1 MQELRIF
8 GGRSLQGN
16 VTISGAKNAALP
28 ALAAC
33 LLTDKTITLH
43 NMPNVKDIDSMC
55 YLLEALGA
63 SIEKKGNTILV
74 DSSGVNRYTAP
85 HELVRKMRASV
96 LVMGPLLARFGK
108 AEVALPG
115 GCAIGN
121 RPIDLHLIAM
131 QKLGAE
137 LTLIKGE
144 NHLICSKL
152 IGTHIYFDRPTVTGT
167 ENVMM
172 ATVTADGV
180 TVLENAAREPE
191 VVNLAEL
198 LIKMG
203 ASISGAG
210 TDTIKIEGVKHLGSA
225 EHTIIPDRIEAGTYA
240 LAGPITGGKVTL
252 LGASSAM
259 ISSLLIKIQNA
270 GCSVEETHEGLTISG
285 KPPFAPV
292 DISTAEYPGFPTD
305 LQAQFI
311 AFMCLANGK
320 SVITENIFEDR
331 FKHVPE
337 LNRLGADITIHGASA
352 FVRGVEKLRGATV
365 TASDLRASAS
375 LVLAGLAADNETRI
389 LRVYHLDRGYDSMES
404 KLSLLGADI
413 SRVEG
418 TGP

>member
-1 MQELRIF
+1 MQELKIL
-8 GGRSLQGN
+8 GGRPLKGEIR
-16 VTISGAKNAALP
+16 ISGAKNAALP

-33 LLTDKTITLH
+33 LLTDETVTLR
-43 NMPNVKDIDSMC
+43 NMPNVKDISSMC

-63 SIEKKGNTILV
+63 TIERRGETVVV
-74 DSSGVNRYTAP
+74 DSFGVNSYTAP

-115 GCAIGN
+115 GCTIGN
-121 RPIDLHLIAM
+121 RPIDLHLAAM

-137 LTLIKGE
+137 LTLIKGD
-144 NHLICSKL
+144 NHLVCPRLK
-152 IGTHIYFDRPTVTGT
+152 GTHIYFDRPTVTGT

-172 ATVTADGV
+172 AAVKAEGETI
-180 TVLENAAREPE
+180 LENAAREPE
-191 VVNLAEL
+191 VVNLSEL

-210 TDTIKIEGVKHLGSA
+210 TDTIKIEGVKHLSSA
-225 EHTIIPDRIEAGTYA
+225 EHEIIPDRIEAGTYA
-240 LAGPITGGKVTL
+240 LAGAITGGDVTL
-252 LGASSAM
+252 TGASGAM
-259 ISSLLIKIQNA
+259 ISSLLVKMENA
-270 GCSVEETHEGLTISG
+270 GCQIQETEEGLTISG
-285 KPPFAPV
+285 KPPFSPV

-305 LQAQFI
+305 LQAQFT
-311 AFMCLANGK
+311 AFMCLADGK

-337 LNRLGADITIHGASA
+337 MNRLGADITIRGASA
-352 FVRGVEKLRGATV
+352 FVRGVDRLRGATV

-375 LVLAGLAADNETRI
+375 LVLAGLAAEGETRV
-389 LRVYHLDRGYDSMES
+389 LRVYHLDRGYDSMET

-413 SRVEG
+413 VRVEG

>member
-1 MQELRIF
+1 MQELKIL
-8 GGRSLQGN
+8 GGRPLKGEIR
-16 VTISGAKNAALP
+16 ISGAKNAALP

-33 LLTDKTITLH
+33 LLTDETVTLR
-43 NMPNVKDIDSMC
+43 NMPNVKDISSMC

-63 SIEKKGNTILV
+63 TIERRGETVVV
-74 DSSGVNRYTAP
+74 DSFGVNSYTAP

-115 GCAIGN
+115 GCTIGN
-121 RPIDLHLIAM
+121 RPIDLHLAAM

-137 LTLIKGE
+137 LTLIKGD
-144 NHLICSKL
+144 NHLVCPRLK
-152 IGTHIYFDRPTVTGT
+152 GTHIYFDRPTVTGT

-172 ATVTADGV
+172 AAVKAEGETI
-180 TVLENAAREPE
+180 LENAAREPE
-191 VVNLAEL
+191 VVNLSEL

-210 TDTIKIEGVKHLGSA
+210 TDTIKIEGVKHLRSA
-225 EHTIIPDRIEAGTYA
+225 EHEIIPDRIEAGTYA
-240 LAGPITGGKVTL
+240 LAGAITGGNVTL
-252 LGASSAM
+252 TGASSAM
-259 ISSLLIKIQNA
+259 ISSLLVKMENA
-270 GCSVEETHEGLTISG
+270 GCQIQETEKGLTISG
-285 KPPFAPV
+285 KPPFIPV

-305 LQAQFI
+305 LQAQFT
-311 AFMCLANGK
+311 AFMCLADGK

-337 LNRLGADITIHGASA
+337 MNRLGADITIRGASA
-352 FVRGVEKLRGATV
+352 FVRGVDRLRGATV

-375 LVLAGLAADNETRI
+375 LVLAGLAAEGETRV
-389 LRVYHLDRGYDSMES
+389 LRVYHLDRGYDSMET

-413 SRVEG
+413 VRVEG